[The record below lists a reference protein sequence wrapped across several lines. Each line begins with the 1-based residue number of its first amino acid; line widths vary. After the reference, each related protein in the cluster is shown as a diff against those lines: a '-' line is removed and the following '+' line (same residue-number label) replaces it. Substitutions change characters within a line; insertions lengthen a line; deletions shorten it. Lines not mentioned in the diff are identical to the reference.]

1 MSDTELA
8 TTQSRVKGWHRNRR
22 SRRHICTQCGQET
35 RLLCPARKHGFRR
48 WGKHSA
54 WLSAPHFAA
63 PGGGFAGRSPHPLP
77 LRNVRFA
84 QNPYGK
90 RKGDQETKEHRKRDV
105 TLTIRVT
112 QAEKDAIIV
121 NAMRAGK
128 NLTDYILSVNDRAII
143 SPPQDLSPLL
153 RELKRIGTNIN
164 QVAAKVNSGVSYV
177 PGLGEVAEQA
187 EIIRLLRAL
196 TEDRTWQP

>member
-1 MSDTELA
+1 M
-8 TTQSRVKGWHRNRR
+8 
-22 SRRHICTQCGQET
+22 
-35 RLLCPARKHGFRR
+35 
-48 WGKHSA
+48 
-54 WLSAPHFAA
+54 
-63 PGGGFAGRSPHPLP
+63 
-77 LRNVRFA
+77 
-84 QNPYGK
+84 
-90 RKGDQETKEHRKRDV
+90 

-143 SPPQDLSPLL
+143 SPPPDLSPLL
-153 RELKRIGTNIN
+153 RELKRVGANIN

-177 PGLGEVAEQA
+177 PGLREVAELQA
-187 EIIRLLRAL
+187 EILRQLRAL

>member
-1 MSDTELA
+1 M
-8 TTQSRVKGWHRNRR
+8 
-22 SRRHICTQCGQET
+22 
-35 RLLCPARKHGFRR
+35 
-48 WGKHSA
+48 
-54 WLSAPHFAA
+54 
-63 PGGGFAGRSPHPLP
+63 
-77 LRNVRFA
+77 
-84 QNPYGK
+84 
-90 RKGDQETKEHRKRDV
+90 

-143 SPPQDLSPLL
+143 SPPPDLSPLL

-177 PGLGEVAEQA
+177 PGLGEVSEQQA
-187 EIIRLLRAL
+187 EIIRQLRAL
-196 TEDRTWQP
+196 MGNTPWRL

>member
-1 MSDTELA
+1 MAKGS
-8 TTQSRVKGWHRNRR
+8 QSLPPNPLRWV
-22 SRRHICTQCGQET
+22 SAEEAARHHTAEFAGQ
-35 RLLCPARKHGFRR
+35 RFCPARKLGFLR

-54 WLSAPHFAA
+54 WLSAPHFPAT
-63 PGGGFAGRSPHPLP
+63 GGGFAGRSPHPLP
-77 LRNVRFA
+77 RSKVRSA
-84 QNPYGK
+84 QNSYGK
-90 RKGDQETKEHRKRDV
+90 RKGDQETKENRKRDV

-121 NAMRAGK
+121 NAMHAGK

-143 SPPQDLSPLL
+143 SPPPDISPLL

-177 PGLGEVAEQA
+177 PGLREVAEQQA
-187 EIIRLLRAL
+187 EILRQLRAL

>member
-1 MSDTELA
+1 MPPSLPEGHTCL
-8 TTQSRVKGWHRNRR
+8 QRGRR
-22 SRRHICTQCGQET
+22 PGVRS
-35 RLLCPARKHGFRR
+35 PARKLGFRR
-48 WGKHSA
+48 GGKHSA

-63 PGGGFAGRSPHPLP
+63 TGGGFAGRSPHPLP
-77 LRNVRFA
+77 RRNVRSVRNA
-84 QNPYGK
+84 Y
-90 RKGDQETKEHRKRDV
+90 RKGKGERETKENRKRDV

-121 NAMRAGK
+121 NAMHAGK
-128 NLTDYILSVNDRAII
+128 NLTDYILSINAKAII
-143 SPPQDLSPLL
+143 SPPPDLSPLL

-177 PGLGEVAEQA
+177 PGLREVAEQQA
-187 EIIRLLRAL
+187 EIIRRLRTL

>member
-1 MSDTELA
+1 M
-8 TTQSRVKGWHRNRR
+8 RW
-22 SRRHICTQCGQET
+22 
-35 RLLCPARKHGFRR
+35 LCPARKLGFRR

-84 QNPYGK
+84 RNPYGK
-90 RKGDQETKEHRKRDV
+90 RKGDQETKENRKRDV

-121 NAMRAGK
+121 NAMHAGK
-128 NLTDYILSVNDRAII
+128 NLTDYILLVNDRAII
-143 SPPQDLSPLL
+143 SPPPDLSPLL

-177 PGLGEVAEQA
+177 PGLREVAEQQA
-187 EIIRLLRAL
+187 EIIRRLRAL

>member
-1 MSDTELA
+1 MRAEARTHLP
-8 TTQSRVKGWHRNRR
+8 
-22 SRRHICTQCGQET
+22 RH
-35 RLLCPARKHGFRR
+35 K
-48 WGKHSA
+48 
-54 WLSAPHFAA
+54 
-63 PGGGFAGRSPHPLP
+63 
-77 LRNVRFA
+77 VRFA
-84 QNPYGK
+84 RNPYGK
-90 RKGDQETKEHRKRDV
+90 RKGEQETKEHRKRDV

-121 NAMRAGK
+121 NAMHAGK

-143 SPPQDLSPLL
+143 SPPPDLSPLL

-177 PGLGEVAEQA
+177 PGLREVAELQA
-187 EIIRLLRAL
+187 EILRQLRAL

>member
-1 MSDTELA
+1 MACSDDKQEKDLLLFR
-8 TTQSRVKGWHRNRR
+8 QPDG
-22 SRRHICTQCGQET
+22 HICPQCGQEA
-35 RLLCPARKHGFRR
+35 RLCCPARKLGFRR

-54 WLSAPHFAA
+54 WLSAPHFPA

-90 RKGDQETKEHRKRDV
+90 RKGDPETKENRKRDV

-121 NAMRAGK
+121 NAMHAGK

-143 SPPQDLSPLL
+143 SPPPDLSPLL
-153 RELKRIGTNIN
+153 SELKRIGTNIN

-177 PGLGEVAEQA
+177 PGLREVAEQQA
-187 EIIRLLRAL
+187 EIIRQLRAL
-196 TEDRTWQP
+196 MEDRTWQP